1 MKISNLDLHH
11 FSLFDV
17 TPDLLVPAAAGA
29 GCQNVCIF
37 VQCPGDD
44 QGKPLFPLVD
54 NSNKLHFKSLLQD
67 FDIGVSNI
75 EFFQLHDHTDITEY
89 ERALVLGAELGAS
102 LAVTHIHDIQRSRAL
117 DTFTEFSE
125 LAARY
130 DIRLGLEFMG
140 LTPGCRSLDEALW
153 FVRQSARRNVGV
165 GVDAL
170 HLHLTGGAATDLI
183 GIEPGAIAYAQL
195 CDTAA
200 TFDPAIISD
209 EARYIELAF
218 ARQLPGEGII
228 DLPAFVQHLP
238 ANTPVDIE
246 IPYPDREAHGEN
258 PGQYARR
265 IVQATRALLSN
276 IG

>member
-1 MKISNLDLHH
+1 MSNLDLHH

-17 TPDLLVPAAAGA
+17 TPDFLVPAAAGA
-29 GCQNVCIF
+29 GCKNVCIF
-37 VQCPGDD
+37 VQCPGDG
-44 QGKPLFPLVD
+44 QGKSLFPLVD
-54 NSNKLHFKSLLQD
+54 DSNKLHFKSLLQD

-75 EFFQLHDHTDITEY
+75 EFFQLHKHTDITEY

-117 DTFTEFSE
+117 DTFTKLSE
-125 LAARY
+125 LTARY

-153 FVRQSARRNVGV
+153 FVRQSGRRNVGV

-200 TFDPAIISD
+200 KFDPAIISD

-218 ARQLPGEGII
+218 ARQLPGEGLI

-246 IPYPDREAHGEN
+246 IPYPDREARGEN